1 MPVPYNR
8 LVTEHKLDA
17 DSLKRIFAADTVK
30 SNPKTKALVDGISD
44 KIRTGI
50 ERNRRDYRLF
60 KAMDWAYDQPF
71 YQISYTQLRG
81 LLSSKPDDNKVM
93 ETIKSWGLTHLTQ
106 DVLDSNGKQ
115 CCNPDGSIKKAT
127 NLPVLLN
134 IYVPIVMAYITIRWA
149 KLFNDRNVTP
159 HFKYDPA
166 QFTKENRMICDLI
179 TQVVQR
185 QSAWFDYP
193 SDTKQTI
200 LQTLLYGV
208 CINFPREA
216 WFTEKQEDESGKEI
230 IVREGLRFQ
239 MPHPSRMYY
248 DQFHRLSTLNSNSG
262 CAHAGYW
269 ELCRYQDIK
278 DHPLYWNKDK
288 ISIGASAWFDI
299 GKSDFLE
306 QVYPCAMSF
315 PTSAENGAAGTGSM
329 DRESDA
335 ANMYGNGHEQAAT
348 LVTNHFERIIPAEHG
363 LGTYKYPIWMR
374 YKFASDSTVL
384 FAEPLSFDR
393 IPAYAYDADFNR
405 SRFRSMAL
413 EIVPFQDHIGN
424 MLTQWG
430 LAVQQNLVNP
440 VFYDADKL
448 PKEYV
453 KALENMG
460 QKMMNG
466 TMFFPFSS
474 TENWRMNTN
483 QREAF
488 YQPQFARHNTG
499 EISTLISGVLSMLDR
514 IMQLSPQEIGQAASH
529 EQTAEESKIVARNTS
544 TRVEFTGTFID
555 SGDHAKKVMLYDA
568 MMAHADEEIVVGITS
583 NLAGTEEEFKKLLD
597 QLGLTIDDKSTYDP
611 SNPGSARKVKGK
623 KSAMRIE
630 NFASTRDKADR
641 SDNAAVADAMSKIF
655 LSIANNPV
663 LIQSIGTV
671 QLVELLNQ
679 IIVTAGLP
687 KEFKLRGQNI
697 DTAAPQEDQTAELSK
712 MLEGMAAQVKQL
724 VDQSSQQ
731 VLQAA
736 GEQTVQL
743 VGEAISGISQQLAPM
758 AEAVAQGN
766 QVNQLQE
773 QKLEELSQAVGQ
785 LGEVVAQVAQAVPP
799 PVQPPPQILE
809 PVIPSAPVGVPV

>member
-1 MPVPYNR
+1 MPVPYHR
-8 LVTEHKLDA
+8 LITEHKLDTA
-17 DSLKRIFAADTVK
+17 NLKRIFNADAVK
-30 SNPKTKALVDGISD
+30 SNENTKKLVDGISD

-50 ERNRRDYRLF
+50 DRNRRDYRLF

-81 LLSSKPDDNKVM
+81 LISSKPDDKKVM
-93 ETIKSWGLTHLTQ
+93 ETIKSWGLTHLTP
-106 DVLDSNGKQ
+106 DVLDESGRP
-115 CCNPDGSIKKAT
+115 CCNPDGSIKKAV
-127 NLPVLLN
+127 NLPVFMN
-134 IYVPIVMAYITIRWA
+134 IFVPIVMAYITIRWA

-216 WFTEKQEDESGKEI
+216 WFVERQEDESGKEAI
-230 IVREGLRFQ
+230 IREGLRFQ

-262 CAHAGYW
+262 CCHAGYW
-269 ELCRYQDIK
+269 ELCRYKDIK
-278 DHPLYWNKDK
+278 DHPMYWNKDK

-315 PTSAENGAAGTGSM
+315 PASSQNGSGGTGSL
-329 DRESDA
+329 DRESDS
-335 ANMYGNGHEQAAT
+335 ANMYGNGHDESAT
-348 LVTNHFERIIPAEHG
+348 LITNHFERIIPADYG

-430 LAVQQNLVNP
+430 LAVQQNLTNP
-440 VFYDADKL
+440 VFYDSDKL
-448 PKEYV
+448 PKEYL

-460 QKMMNG
+460 QKMLNG

-474 TENWRMNTN
+474 TENWRMNAN
-483 QREAF
+483 QKEAF

-499 EISTLISGVLSMLDR
+499 EISNLISGVLSMLDR

-568 MMAHADEEIVVGITS
+568 MMAHANDEIVVGITS
-583 NLAGTEEEFKKLLD
+583 NLAGTEEEFNKLLTR
-597 QLGLTIDDKSTYDP
+597 LGLTLEDKDTHDP
-611 SNPGSARKVKGK
+611 NNPGSSRKVKGK

-641 SDNAAVADAMSKIF
+641 TDNAAVADAMSKIF
-655 LSIANNPV
+655 LAIANNPI

-687 KEFKLRGQNI
+687 KEFKLRGQSI
-697 DTAAPQEDQTAELSK
+697 DTKAPQEEQAAELSK
-712 MLEGMAAQVKQL
+712 MLEGMATQVKQL

-736 GEQTVQL
+736 GEQTTQI
-743 VGEAISGISQQLAPM
+743 VGEAIAGIGQQLAPM
-758 AEAVAQGN
+758 AEAVAQGS

-773 QKLEELSQAVGQ
+773 QKIATLAQAVGK
-785 LGEVVAQVAQAVPP
+785 LGEAIAQAMPAP
-799 PVQPPPQILE
+799 TPPPPQIME
-809 PVIPSAPVGVPV
+809 PVTPSAPIGVPV